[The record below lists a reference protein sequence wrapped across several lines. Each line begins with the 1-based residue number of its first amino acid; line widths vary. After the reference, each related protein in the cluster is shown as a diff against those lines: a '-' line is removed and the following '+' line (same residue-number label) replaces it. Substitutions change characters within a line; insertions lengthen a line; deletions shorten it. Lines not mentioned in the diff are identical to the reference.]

1 MEWAESRQSAVNV
14 PKSDL
19 PSSAIQ
25 PVALYKYH
33 QPPLF
38 SSHQT
43 TNNRKTREIRTPSMS
58 SLQSSSLILSSSK
71 RSINAA
77 IHLPKARTPA
87 SFSIP
92 KPPLT
97 TNLKVAEE
105 LKIGDGLITEKSSVK
120 AADSAAT
127 AKLYAILEAV
137 VDRVEMHVNLGEQRN
152 NWNTLLLN
160 SINMITLAAATMAGV
175 SATVGVGEPLLAFK
189 VSSTLL
195 FSAAT
200 GMLLVMNK
208 IQPSQ
213 LAEEQRNAA
222 RLFRQLQ
229 AQIETVLAVR
239 TPTQVDVESVMEKVL
254 ALDKAYPL
262 PLLGVMIEK
271 FPETFQPAVWWPAND
286 SHQGRREL
294 EKECNENNGWSEK
307 MEVEMREVVKVL
319 KRKDAEDYMRLGNL
333 GLKMNKVLAI
343 SGPFLTGM
351 AAAASALAGPS
362 SQSPWAATLAVA
374 AGSLASVVNTLEHG
388 GQVGMVLEMYRNCAG
403 FFQNMEESIE
413 STLGETELQKRENGE
428 LFEMKVALQLGR
440 SLSQLRDLAGEA
452 DSTNEF
458 ASKLF

>member
-1 MEWAESRQSAVNV
+1 MA
-14 PKSDL
+14 
-19 PSSAIQ
+19 
-25 PVALYKYH
+25 
-33 QPPLF
+33 
-38 SSHQT
+38 
-43 TNNRKTREIRTPSMS
+43 
-58 SLQSSSLILSSSK
+58 SLQSSSLIFSSSK

-92 KPPLT
+92 KLPMT

-120 AADSAAT
+120 TADSAAT

-137 VDRVEMHVNLGEQRN
+137 ADRVEMHVNIGEQRN

-175 SATVGVGEPLLAFK
+175 SASVGVGEPLLAFK

-229 AQIETVLAVR
+229 GQIETVLAVR
-239 TPTQVDVESVMEKVL
+239 TPTQADVESMMEKVL

-271 FPETFQPAVWWPAND
+271 FPETFQPAVWWPEND

-294 EKECNENNGWSEK
+294 EKECNENNKWNEK

-333 GLKMNKVLAI
+333 GLKINKVLAI

-351 AAAASALAGPS
+351 AAAASAAGPS

-374 AGSLASVVNTLEHG
+374 AGSLATVINTLEHG
-388 GQVGMVLEMYRNCAG
+388 VQVGMVLEMYRNCAG